1 MMPRRYRIEIPGIAL
16 CDVPGHFLV
25 AQAFGRL
32 AEMSMSRI
40 EALMAE
46 RTAARAATASTRALA
61 ALSALKG
68 AGVSG
73 WVIGSL
79 ARGEFR
85 LHSDV
90 DFLVDC
96 DRRSKHAAFRIIEG
110 EMGDVPFHFISA
122 RDLNETTRRQLMKEA
137 ADATSIRA
145 RTRPPG

>member
-1 MMPRRYRIEIPGIAL
+1 
-16 CDVPGHFLV
+16 
-25 AQAFGRL
+25 
-32 AEMSMSRI
+32 MSVSRI

-46 RTAARAATASTRALA
+46 RTVARAAVASARALA
-61 ALSALKG
+61 TLNALQD

-110 EMGDVPFHFISA
+110 QMGDLPFHFISA
-122 RDLNETTRRQLMKEA
+122 RDLDETTRRRLMKEA

-145 RTRPPG
+145 RTRPFG